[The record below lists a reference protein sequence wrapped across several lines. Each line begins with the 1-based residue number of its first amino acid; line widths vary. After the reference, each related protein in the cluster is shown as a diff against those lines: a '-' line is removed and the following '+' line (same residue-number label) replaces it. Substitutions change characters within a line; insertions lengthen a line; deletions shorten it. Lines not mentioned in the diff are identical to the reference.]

1 MPRILAIAIA
11 PLFLVAWAVLAVQE
25 AMYRLGRRFGL

>member
-1 MPRILAIAIA
+1 MSRILAIAIA
-11 PLFLVAWAVLAVQE
+11 PLFLVVWAILALGE